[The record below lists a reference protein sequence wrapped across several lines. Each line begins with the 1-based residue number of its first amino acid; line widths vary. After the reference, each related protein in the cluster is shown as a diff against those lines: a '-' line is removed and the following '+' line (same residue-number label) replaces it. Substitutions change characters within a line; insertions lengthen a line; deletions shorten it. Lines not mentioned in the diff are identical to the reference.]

1 MVCANRFAR
10 FGPIFAIFCLQCD
23 FLWVGGVAAL
33 LDNFAAYLVNLRQL
47 AMLFNLLVLV
57 PVILLLVI
65 EKPLLFGTAAVR
77 STRR

>member
-1 MVCANRFAR
+1 M
-10 FGPIFAIFCLQCD
+10 
-23 FLWVGGVAAL
+23 AAL

-47 AMLFNLLVLV
+47 DMLFNLLVLV

-77 STRR
+77 SARR